1 MRNRQ
6 SPQKTRAAI
15 FSQQVWASAERLNW
29 TMKNFWIFLKLQN
42 ITIKHVAR
50 ITSGWN
56 WRHSLHKTPEFIG
69 HVTGSALWLCRLH
82 VSLHFLVVKKPG
94 RDSTSQGLLLCLFK
108 KHPKLSR

>member
-50 ITSGWN
+50 ITSGWK

-69 HVTGSALWLCRLH
+69 HVTGSALWLCRLFAC
-82 VSLHFLVVKKPG
+82 VSPLPCGEEAWERLHESGLVVV
-94 RDSTSQGLLLCLFK
+94 FI
-108 KHPKLSR
+108 